1 MILMFFRAR
10 GTLVSAGVAAC
21 LGALLLAAGCGSFH
35 SGGSPDTPGS
45 DGKLRI
51 VTAFYPLQYATERV
65 VGDNASVVNL
75 TKPGA
80 EPHDLELTPRDV
92 ASLEEASLV
101 VHLAG
106 LQPAVDD
113 AVAQVASDHD
123 LDVAGVAHLNRLA
136 PSGEEGDG
144 SKAAKVN
151 GSSERAKDPHFWLD
165 PLRLARVGDA
175 IARRMAD
182 VDADHAR
189 EYEQNATKLRS
200 DLRALDKEYR
210 TGLARCRDRDLVTSH
225 SAFGYLAERYGLR
238 QVGITGLSPEQE
250 PSPAELARVA
260 AFVRSHHVHTIY
272 YETLVS
278 PALART
284 LANETAAK
292 VAVLDPIEGLT
303 DSSAG
308 GDYLGVMRSNL
319 EALETGQRCS

>member
-1 MILMFFRAR
+1 MFSSVRWAAVLLAA
-10 GTLVSAGVAAC
+10 GACTGAVLV
-21 LGALLLAAGCGSFH
+21 AAGCGSH
-35 SGGSPDTPGS
+35 GGSSPDTTGT

-51 VTAFYPLQYATERV
+51 VTAFYPLQYATGRV
-65 VGDNASVVNL
+65 VGDHASIVNL

-92 ASLEEASLV
+92 ATVEESSLV
-101 VHLAG
+101 VHLHG

-113 AVAQVASDHD
+113 AVAQVAGDHH

-136 PSGEEGDG
+136 PPGEEGGGGTDA
-144 SKAAKVN
+144 KAN
-151 GSSERAKDPHFWLD
+151 GAGERAKDPHFWLD

-175 IARRMAD
+175 IAKRMQS
-182 VDADHAR
+182 VDPDNAR
-189 EYEQNATKLRS
+189 AYEENATKLRA
-200 DLRALDKEYR
+200 DLQALDKEYR
-210 TGLARCRDRDLVTSH
+210 TGLAHCRERDLVTSH

-238 QVGITGLSPEQE
+238 QVGITGLSPDQE
-250 PSPAELARVA
+250 PSPAGLSKVA

-272 YETLVS
+272 YETLAS

-284 LANETAAK
+284 LAGETGAK

-308 GDYLGVMRSNL
+308 ADYLGVMRSNL
-319 EALETGQRCS
+319 EALETGQLCT